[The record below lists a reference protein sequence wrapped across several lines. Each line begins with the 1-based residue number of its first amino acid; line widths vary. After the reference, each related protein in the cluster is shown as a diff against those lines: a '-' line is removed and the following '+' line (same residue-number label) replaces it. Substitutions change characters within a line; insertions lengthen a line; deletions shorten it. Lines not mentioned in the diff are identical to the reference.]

1 MTNRAHAS
9 KLAKA
14 SKLRQQIGRLAAEL
28 SAIEK
33 ALLRPRRMI
42 AASLIER
49 HLGTTKQKRASSA
62 FYLSFA
68 QDRRTRLVYV
78 PKAEVGRVRELV
90 DAWGEYRKGLR
101 RFRQVALKML
111 KLLADLGECQARRP
125 GEGKP

>member
-1 MTNRAHAS
+1 MTNRSHAS
-9 KLAKA
+9 GSARA
-14 SKLRQQIGRLAAEL
+14 SRLRQQIGRLTAEL

-49 HLGTTKQKRASSA
+49 HLGTTRQKRASTA

-68 QDRRTRLVYV
+68 REGRTRLVYV
-78 PKAEVGRVRELV
+78 PKGEVGRVRELV
-90 DAWGEYRKGLR
+90 DAWREYRKGLR
-101 RFRQVALKML
+101 RFRQVGLKML
-111 KLLADLGECQARRP
+111 KLLADLGECQAHRP